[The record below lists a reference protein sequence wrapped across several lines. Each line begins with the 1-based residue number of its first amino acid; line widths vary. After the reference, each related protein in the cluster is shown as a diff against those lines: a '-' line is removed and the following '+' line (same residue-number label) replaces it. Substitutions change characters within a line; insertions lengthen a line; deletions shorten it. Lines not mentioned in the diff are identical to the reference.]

1 LKFHRD
7 EHCLPVSIHLASAV
21 SKWIGIWYRTV
32 PIQAQ
37 GKAAFLSNRQ
47 KWRAAQQLL
56 HVAFN
61 GFSSWRVIT
70 DHPEREENKWQKKS
84 MSLLFFPKDFS
95 Q

>member
-7 EHCLPVSIHLASAV
+7 EHCLPVSIHLVSAV

-70 DHPEREENKWQKKS
+70 DHPERKEINGKRKVCHC
-84 MSLLFFPKDFS
+84 FFPKDFS